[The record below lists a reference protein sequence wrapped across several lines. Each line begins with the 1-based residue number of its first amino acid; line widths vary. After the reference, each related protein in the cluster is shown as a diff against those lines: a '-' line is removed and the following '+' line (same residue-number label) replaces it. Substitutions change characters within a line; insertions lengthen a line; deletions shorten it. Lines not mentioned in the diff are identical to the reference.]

1 MCALQAEL
9 VDLLAQNGGLV
20 LLDELEKFAAGD
32 EARQQPAD
40 TAAQN
45 AAVDDAALRP
55 TPHYLG
61 ILDSVTRAA
70 SQTQDN
76 TPGDAPTP
84 GLGMEECAKRLH
96 EMPLQ
101 SLLELKAV
109 ALELERHQPRQPP
122 APGPPDPHPDAV
134 KQRPWASSSP
144 STGTAAAPAIP
155 PLSAGSQDV
164 GPAHLLGA
172 HVQRDASQQEL
183 AGKKRLDARLQCIHG
198 RQKRDCAECGGS
210 SMCEHNRRRTMCKD
224 CGGSRI
230 CPHQRDRSQCKDC
243 GGASICPHG
252 RRRSI
257 CKDCGGS
264 SLCVH
269 LRPKSKCKECGGAS
283 ICQHK
288 RQRAL
293 CKECGGVSICVH
305 QRRKNRCKECGG
317 TSICPHGRIKGKCKE
332 CKPALAARARQGYS
346 PWQPLAPGLL
356 RGGVQVKNEAG
367 YRVGPLGPRSHA
379 MAFPVQWH
387 VPGLQV
393 KPEAFA
399 GSSGGSSLR
408 ALHPPIYTYAM
419 PPPSRR

>member
-1 MCALQAEL
+1 MIESTLSHVCALQAEL

-20 LLDELEKFAAGD
+20 LLDELEKFVAGD

-40 TAAQN
+40 DAAQN

-61 ILDSVTRAA
+61 ILDSVNRAA

-84 GLGMEECAKRLH
+84 GLGMEECARRLH

-109 ALELERHQPRQPP
+109 ALELERHEPRQPP
-122 APGPPDPHPDAV
+122 APG
-134 KQRPWASSSP
+134 ASSSP

-155 PLSAGSQDV
+155 PLAAGSQDV
-164 GPAHLLGA
+164 GSAHLLGA
-172 HVQRDASQQEL
+172 QVQRGASQEEL

-210 SMCEHNRRRTMCKD
+210 SMCEHKRRRTMCKD

-252 RRRSI
+252 WRRSI
-257 CKDCGGS
+257 CKDCGGAACACTCAQRAS
-264 SLCVH
+264 VKNAAGPASANTSGRGLCV
-269 LRPKSKCKECGGAS
+269 
-283 ICQHK
+283 
-288 RQRAL
+288 
-293 CKECGGVSICVH
+293 
-305 QRRKNRCKECGG
+305 KNVVE
-317 TSICPHGRIKGKCKE
+317 
-332 CKPALAARARQGYS
+332 
-346 PWQPLAPGLL
+346 
-356 RGGVQVKNEAG
+356 
-367 YRVGPLGPRSHA
+367 
-379 MAFPVQWH
+379 
-387 VPGLQV
+387 
-393 KPEAFA
+393 
-399 GSSGGSSLR
+399 
-408 ALHPPIYTYAM
+408 
-419 PPPSRR
+419 